1 MIGTIGHSGNAQNLQ
16 KKNLPPH
23 LHFAYVRG
31 AAPLAGIRDS
41 VDGLVAP
48 FARRA
53 ALARG
58 PGVLIRCGKA
68 FHGCYAL
75 MQHAPLAGSA
85 WRPCFAMGE
94 LEVVALA
101 MCSIP
106 VV

>member
-31 AAPLAGIRDS
+31 AAPLARIRDS

-53 ALARG
+53 ALAG
-58 PGVLIRCGKA
+58 GTGVLDPMWAVGFLKCWEDPILSKPSTVA
-68 FHGCYAL
+68 
-75 MQHAPLAGSA
+75 M
-85 WRPCFAMGE
+85 PCLGDVLHPSRVE
-94 LEVVALA
+94 G
-101 MCSIP
+101 
-106 VV
+106 